1 MSIPARRILA
11 ACIGACLS
19 GPLFAQ
25 APSAPAVNLSSAQ
38 SPYYGSVT
46 TAKATGGIEP
56 LSLDDAIR
64 MGLDHNLGLIEALA
78 QQKQAHGQALRSLQP
93 LLPTVTAEADTGARQ
108 INLAAQGFSSSVVG
122 EISQLFPGRDFSNV
136 SLIVKVDTT
145 DASVNYSQTLF
156 DFSNIERYRA
166 AKALT
171 VSAYYGTQS
180 ARGLVILNVGDS
192 YLQTLAAGARVDNA
206 RALLRADRLTLD
218 QTIEKHTAGT
228 VAKLDELRAR
238 VSFENQQQDV
248 IAVENR
254 FAKAKIA
261 LNREIGLS
269 AEQQI
274 QLTDAVPYSDLE
286 VMGIDE
292 AKRTAYQNRQDYQG
306 LMARIRA
313 AQLEHRAAKWERLPS
328 LKFNGNYGV
337 TGVTHGLYHGTFAAV
352 GSIEVPLFDE
362 AKFRGDRET
371 AAANLAELT
380 DEFDSLKQQIDQQ
393 VRDSILDV
401 QANGELVRVARS
413 NVDLAQQAL
422 EQTRERFQAGVDDNL
437 PVVEAQARLS
447 AAQSHLVDVT
457 VQYNQ
462 AKLGLAR
469 NLGVV
474 EGQYNTFLRGK

>member
-1 MSIPARRILA
+1 MSKPARSILA
-11 ACIGACLS
+11 ACLGACLS

-25 APSAPAVNLSSAQ
+25 AQSAPAPNLSSAQ

-46 TAKATGGIEP
+46 TAKATGSVEP

-64 MGLDHNLGLIEALA
+64 MGLEHNLGLIEALA

-108 INLAAQGFSSSVVG
+108 INLAAQGFSRSVLG
-122 EISQLFPGRDFSNV
+122 NISQLFPGMDFSNV

-145 DASVNYSQTLF
+145 DANVNYSQTLF

-171 VSAYYGTQS
+171 TSAYYGTES

-206 RALLRADRLTLD
+206 RALLQADRLTLD
-218 QTIEKHTAGT
+218 QTIEKHKAGT

-238 VSFENQQQDV
+238 VSFESQQQIL
-248 IAVENR
+248 IAVENS

-261 LNREIGLS
+261 LNREIGLPT
-269 AEQQI
+269 EQQI
-274 QLTDAVPYSDLE
+274 QLTDSVPYSGLE
-286 VMGIDE
+286 IMGIDE
-292 AKRTAYQNRQDYQG
+292 AKQTAYRNRQDYQG

-328 LKFNGNYGV
+328 LKFTGHYGI

-362 AKFRGDRET
+362 AKFRGDREA

-401 QANGELVRVARS
+401 QANGELVQVARS